1 MPPDQNAQG
10 TLVFEILAD
19 AYRLSA
25 GPRELAVL
33 QGGPSALLAGAGA
46 RLRDADIEAAIE
58 RAEDWLMP
66 SSKSVQ
72 GFVLQV
78 RDASGR
84 LRRRLGAQPHFT
96 PEEIERA
103 FSAAVDDVAFGRAV
117 DREAVADLVMVREL
131 VHHGALTAIVLQ

>member
-33 QGGPSALLAGAGA
+33 H
-46 RLRDADIEAAIE
+46 DADIEAAIE